1 MTRRAAHV
9 TVLMG
14 ECKQR
19 QTDSRFEKK
28 ERHVA
33 SRAPHTPRS
42 RLAGCP
48 GAAPSPAVF
57 CTRVHLVPIAPPA
70 MYKLLRRISSSFIP
84 RPDRPWSE
92 DGACL
97 AFLYHL
103 GSIAPIAGWL
113 AGWDTRG

>member
-28 ERHVA
+28 ERRHVA

-57 CTRVHLVPIAPPA
+57 RTRVHLVPIAPPA

-97 AFLYHL
+97 AF
-103 GSIAPIAGWL
+103 SIIL
-113 AGWDTRG
+113 ARSHRLLDGWDTRD